1 MAEIV
6 IGIGIDLV
14 EMSRIADSHQRFG
27 ERFLHRIYL
36 PGEVEYSM
44 KHADPTPFLA
54 ARFAAKE
61 AVSKAFGTGIGKQ
74 LGWRDMEVCKWEG
87 GEPYLVFHGKGE
99 EFARRKKV
107 VRAMISL
114 THTKTHAA
122 AVAVLIAE

>member
-6 IGIGIDLV
+6 IGVGIDLV
-14 EMSRIADSHQRFG
+14 EMSRIGDSLEKFG
-27 ERFLHRIYL
+27 ERFLNRIYL
-36 PGEVEYSM
+36 PGEVEYARS
-44 KHADPTPFLA
+44 HADPTPFLA

-74 LGWRDMEVCKWEG
+74 LGWRDMEVCKHEG
-87 GEPYLVFHGKGE
+87 GEPYLVLHGKGE
-99 EFARRKKV
+99 EFARQRKV
-107 VRAMISL
+107 VRVMISL